1 MVHSEAHRHELEQL
15 LAVSIG
21 PACHELRSPLA
32 VVYGFGRML
41 EVSDQPDPAHIA
53 HILQGSSRLDELLDQ
68 LATMGRIA
76 ACRTE
81 PDVRDYPLD
90 PILADVIADT
100 RAGERLS
107 VAGTCEQLVHVDRDW
122 TVAAIAEAID
132 GLCYDPQMR
141 VQISPQAHNGGVRLV
156 FTVDS
161 SLPLPERSV
170 GHSSL
175 RIALAR
181 MRALAMGGALHERDF
196 GLEMD
201 LPSRVS
207 S

>member
-1 MVHSEAHRHELEQL
+1 MVYSDAHRQELEQL

-32 VVYGFGRML
+32 VVYGFSRML
-41 EVSDQPDPAHIA
+41 EVSEQADPAHIQ

-76 ACRTE
+76 ACRTV
-81 PDVRDYPLD
+81 PDVRDHAFD
-90 PILADVIADT
+90 PILADVVADT

-107 VAGTCEQLVHVDRDW
+107 VAGACEQLVHVDRDW
-122 TVAAIAEAID
+122 TIAAIAEAID
-132 GLCYDPQMR
+132 GLCYDPEMR
-141 VQISPQAHNGGVRLV
+141 VQVSPQAVSGGVRLV
-156 FTVDS
+156 FTVDG
-161 SLPLPERSV
+161 SLPLPERGV

-175 RIALAR
+175 RIALSR
-181 MRALAMGGALHERDF
+181 MRVMAMGGALHERDF

-201 LPSRVS
+201 LPSRS
-207 S
+207 G